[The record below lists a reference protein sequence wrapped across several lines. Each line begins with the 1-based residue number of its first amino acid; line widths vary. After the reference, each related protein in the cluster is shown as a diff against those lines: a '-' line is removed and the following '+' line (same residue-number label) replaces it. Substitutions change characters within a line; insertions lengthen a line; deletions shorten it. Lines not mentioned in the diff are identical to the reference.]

1 MLPTLMAATLI
12 ARLDIVSLPVAA
24 LVPVPPTVA
33 ALVAVPS
40 TVVVVP
46 VVPAVEPAP
55 IATTPVLAVPVTT
68 TGIPVTPIRP
78 GTVRCPCIAVVV
90 PVTPIRPVA
99 TVLTAVGVSSVA
111 AVPTGAVAVSP
122 PATAMTVLTTRP
134 VPSGTLVLVPVTSV
148 LPALALIVAAL
159 STIDLGSR
167 IPGLERTTLGIGVGC
182 ASGIVVVAVFRSAA
196 SVAWLVS
203 SSSTLGSRPPPLGGA
218 VRLVRLGLTV
228 WLVVGHGNPL
238 VTNDCA
244 QLRPREGAGRVRESS
259 WMNAVSMAGV

>member
-55 IATTPVLAVPVTT
+55 IATTPVLAVPAT